1 MEEFFRAMN
10 CFDSQKVT
18 YVDFLLVRETE
29 YWWDGT
35 RRFLEGQRV
44 LLT

>member
-29 YWWDGT
+29 YWSDSK
-35 RRFLEGQRV
+35 RFMKGKI
-44 LLT
+44 LLKP